1 MQLSKSDYMLFL
13 RHPAWLWLKK
23 HNKSKLPAVDAA
35 LQAMF
40 DDGHLFEEYADR
52 LFPDAVTVGF
62 SFADNNYRS
71 MPSRTKEV
79 LESGAKTIFQG
90 RLETKDITCI
100 FDVVERVEGNTFD
113 LIEIKSSTEVKDD
126 HISDLA
132 FQTIVLE
139 ECGLSIR
146 KIFVIHVNNEYIR
159 HGEIDIREFTSREDV
174 TERVR
179 DSIPDTEE
187 GIEKAL
193 KVAHSTSAPDYS
205 PRHTGNG
212 ALSEWMD
219 IYHLL
224 FPEKHNHSIFK
235 LTRINAKLIG
245 QFEDLGIERIQDIP
259 ETIELNEKQLR
270 QVKVT
275 KENARIIK
283 KEKIQQFLKDLIFPL
298 YFLDYETFKSVVP
311 PFDGT
316 KPYQQIPFQY
326 SLHKLDKEGV
336 LTHTE
341 YLHLEQSNPTLSLIK
356 QLVKDIG
363 TSGTVLVWY
372 ESFEKGRNKEL
383 GEMYPEY
390 KDAMEKINSRVV
402 DLIIPFAEGWYVDKD
417 FFGSASIKKVMPVLI
432 TDLSYD
438 KLLIQ
443 EGEGASREWTET
455 IFEGKNKEKREIIV
469 QALREYC
476 RLDTLAMVQLYKF
489 LQNEV

>member
-1 MQLSKSDYMLFL
+1 MLFL
-13 RHPAWLWLKK
+13 KHPAWLWLKK
-23 HNKSKLPAVDAA
+23 HDKAKLPAVDAA

-40 DDGHLFEEYADR
+40 DDGHLFEKYADK
-52 LFPDAVTVGF
+52 LFPNAVSVGF

-71 MPSRTKEV
+71 MPARTKEV
-79 LESGAKTIFQG
+79 LESGAKTILQG

-100 FDVVERVEGNTFD
+100 FDVVERVDGNTFD
-113 LIEIKSSTEVKDD
+113 LIEIKSSTEVKEE
-126 HISDLA
+126 HISDLS

-139 ECGLSIR
+139 ESGLSIR
-146 KIFVIHVNNEYIR
+146 KIFVIHVNNEYVR
-159 HGEIDIREFTSREDV
+159 NGEIDLAKFTSRDDV

-179 DSIPDTEE
+179 DSIPDTKE

-193 KVAHSTSAPDYS
+193 KVAHSPSAPDYS
-205 PRHTGNG
+205 PRHVGNG

-224 FPEKHNHSIFK
+224 FPEKHSHSIFK

-259 ETIELNEKQLR
+259 ETVELNEKQLR

-283 KEKIQQFLKDLIFPL
+283 KEKIQQFLKNLTYPL

-311 PFDGT
+311 PFDRT

-326 SLHKLDKEGV
+326 SLHKLDEKGI

-341 YLHLEQSNPTLSLIK
+341 YLHLEQSNPTLPLVE

-383 GEMYPEY
+383 GEMYPEF
-390 KDAMEKINSRVV
+390 KDAMVKLNSRVV

-455 IFEGKNKEKREIIV
+455 IFEGKNKEKKEIIV

-489 LQNEV
+489 LLSEVSEK

>member
-1 MQLSKSDYMLFL
+1 MLFL
-13 RHPAWLWLKK
+13 KHPAWLWLKK
-23 HNKSKLPAVDAA
+23 HDKAKLPAIDAA

-40 DDGHLFEEYADR
+40 DDGKLFETYADK
-52 LFPDAVTVGF
+52 LFPDAVRLG
-62 SFADNNYRS
+62 NNSYQAYLNL
-71 MPSRTKEV
+71 PKRTKQE
-79 LESGAKTIFQG
+79 LIKGTNTILQG
-90 RLETKDITCI
+90 RLEGEGITCI
-100 FDVVERVEGNTFD
+100 FDVLQKVGDHEYD
-113 LIEIKSSTEVKDD
+113 LTEIKSSTEVKEE
-126 HISDLA
+126 HILDLA

-146 KIFVIHVNNEYIR
+146 KIYVIHVNNEYVR
-159 HGEIDIREFTSREDV
+159 NGEIDIREFTSREDV

-179 DSIPDTEE
+179 DSIPDTKV

-193 KVAHSTSAPDYS
+193 KVAHSPSAPDYS
-205 PRHTGNG
+205 PRHAGNG

-224 FPEKHNHSIFK
+224 FPEKHSHSIFK

-245 QFEDLGIERIQDIP
+245 QFEDLGVERIQDIP

-270 QVKVT
+270 QVKVN
-275 KENARIIK
+275 KENVRIIK
-283 KEKIQQFLKDLIFPL
+283 KEKIQQFLKNLIYPL

-311 PFDGT
+311 PFDRT
-316 KPYQQIPFQY
+316 RPYQQIPFQY
-326 SLHKLDKEGV
+326 SLHKLDKEGI

-341 YLHLEQSNPTLSLIK
+341 YLHLAHSNPTLPLVK

-390 KDAMEKINSRVV
+390 KDAMEKLNSRVV

-417 FFGSASIKKVMPVLI
+417 FFGSTSIKKVMPVLI

-455 IFEGKNKEKREIIV
+455 IFEEKNKEKREIIV

-489 LQNEV
+489 LQGEVIN